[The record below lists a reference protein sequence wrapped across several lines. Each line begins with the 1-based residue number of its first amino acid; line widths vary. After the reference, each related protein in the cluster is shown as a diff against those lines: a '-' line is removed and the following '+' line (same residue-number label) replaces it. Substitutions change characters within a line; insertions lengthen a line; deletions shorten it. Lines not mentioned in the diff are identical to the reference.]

1 MPLRVKGMER
11 EERKPGRTSQTNI
24 SQGKCKV
31 PKRSAAQDHQ
41 PKKEGRRLCR
51 TLAPRPHQNKELKR
65 AKDTQDKLKIN
76 RSQREIPMQQK
87 NPQGNKP
94 PRDLNKEN
102 ERTGKFPNTVPLRLK
117 REHPIIRQSAKTP
130 GGNPRSQDQMPRH
143 TGTSEKTTPD
153 PKRLEAQA
161 IVRKLGNR
169 HAKNGQSQKQPKNKK
184 RGQGK
189 GPQG

>member
-1 MPLRVKGMER
+1 MPLRVKGTER

-24 SQGKCKV
+24 PQGKCKV
-31 PKRSAAQDHQ
+31 PKGSTAQDHQ
-41 PKKEGRRLCR
+41 PKKEGRRQCS
-51 TLAPRPHQNKELKR
+51 TEAPRPHQNKELKR

-102 ERTGKFPNTVPLRLK
+102 ERTGKFLNTVPLRLK
-117 REHPIIRQSAKTP
+117 REHPIRRQSAKTP

-161 IVRKLGNR
+161 IV
-169 HAKNGQSQKQPKNKK
+169 
-184 RGQGK
+184 
-189 GPQG
+189 